1 MSSCKR
7 SIVLRVQKSTSTDHL
22 THFTKELVLWF
33 VLGKVIFFFYNH
45 VKFHTI
51 FKSLHVALATY

>member
-33 VLGKVIFFFYNH
+33 VLGKVIFFFIIMLNFIPFLKVYM
-45 VKFHTI
+45 
-51 FKSLHVALATY
+51 LH